1 MKFRSNGLTV
11 VEVLVALTI
20 VGVVVAVLTTVTISS
35 VRHDANSGSRTQ
47 AVQILSYL
55 GRLASVSD
63 PLLLGG
69 DGTWGFG
76 ELRDTFTE
84 LRREARNAD
93 PDLYRAEVESL
104 GQVGIGSGV
113 VELYRVTVCWR
124 AIENENCVQGDTAG
138 PVPSASSDD
147 TLPPV
152 VN

>member
-1 MKFRSNGLTV
+1 MKLRYGGLTV
-11 VEVLVALTI
+11 VEVLVALAI
-20 VGVVVAVLTTVTISS
+20 VGVVVAILTTVTLSS

-63 PLLLGG
+63 ALLLDG
-69 DGTWGFG
+69 DGTWGYG
-76 ELRDTFTE
+76 ELRDSFSE

-93 PDLYRAEVESL
+93 PDLYRAELESL
-104 GQVGIGSGV
+104 GQVGIGNGV

-124 AIENENCVQGDTAG
+124 AIEDENCVRGDTAG

-147 TLPPV
+147 SLPPV